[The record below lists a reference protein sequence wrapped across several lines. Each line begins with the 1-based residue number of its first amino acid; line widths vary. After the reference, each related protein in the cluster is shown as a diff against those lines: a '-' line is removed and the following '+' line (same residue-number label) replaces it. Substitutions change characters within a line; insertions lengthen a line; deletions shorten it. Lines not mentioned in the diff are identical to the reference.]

1 MFLGSESKLSVPW
14 LDVFLEGKLLMGAL
28 MAELLATGE
37 ADCPSL
43 RKPPLSGNYPRLEMA
58 NETPPFLANG
68 YVSKGIFSFG

>member
-14 LDVFLEGKLLMGAL
+14 LDVFLEAKLLIMGAL

-43 RKPPLSGNYPRLEMA
+43 RKPPLSGNSRDWTWPMKLL
-58 NETPPFLANG
+58 PF
-68 YVSKGIFSFG
+68 